1 MTQDQAPHQ
10 MRAELVTLEGEWAR
24 LESLGLEHAEALFA
38 AAQDP
43 DAWRYVS
50 TDASVSPDAM
60 RQWIAT
66 ALAEQAVG
74 QSLPFA
80 IVRRADGAVVGST
93 RYLDIRPA
101 HCGLEIGWTW
111 LTPSAR
117 RTAINTEC
125 KYLLLGHAFE
135 RLGAIRVQLKTDR
148 RNERSQRAIERLGAV
163 HEGMLRKHLIYDNGY
178 QRDSVMYS
186 ITDDEWP
193 AVKANLEAKLRA
205 R

>member
-1 MTQDQAPHQ
+1 MAHDQMPVAP
-10 MRAELVTLEGEWAR
+10 VTLEGTWAR
-24 LESLGLEHAEALFA
+24 LEPLQMEHAEALHT

-43 DAWRYVS
+43 DTWRYVS
-50 TDASVSPDAM
+50 TDASESPDAM
-60 RQWIAT
+60 RRWIAT
-66 ALAEQAVG
+66 ALAEQNAG
-74 QSLPFA
+74 YSLPFV

-93 RYLDIRPA
+93 RYLDIKPA
-101 HCGLEIGWTW
+101 HRGLEIGWTW

-148 RNERSQRAIERLGAV
+148 RNERSQRAIERLGAMR
-163 HEGMLRKHLIYDNGY
+163 EGVLRKHLIYDTGY

-205 R
+205 H

>member
-1 MTQDQAPHQ
+1 MSIEPMQIEPI
-10 MRAELVTLEGEWAR
+10 TLDGTWVR
-24 LESLGLEHAEALFA
+24 LEPLHIEHAEALYA

-43 DAWRYVS
+43 ESWRYVS
-50 TDASVSPDAM
+50 TDASVSLDAM
-60 RQWIAT
+60 RQWIAS
-66 ALAEQAVG
+66 ALAEQAAG

-80 IVRRADGAVVGST
+80 TVRREDQSVVGST
-93 RYLDIRPA
+93 RYMEISHA
-101 HCGLEIGWTW
+101 HRGLEIGWTW

-125 KYLLLGHAFE
+125 KYLLLRHAFE

-163 HEGMLRKHLIYDNGY
+163 REGLLRKHRIYDSGY

-193 AVKANLEAKLRA
+193 TVKAGLEAKLGA